1 MKGQRM
7 GIQKWSDTITVVEL
21 SDDPQF
27 TDDVNAVLEEL
38 ETHPTDVVV
47 NFAGVGFVNSSNVA
61 LMLRLRKKMMLLDR
75 RLVLSDITSQV
86 WGVFEVTGLD
96 KVFEFTKDVSTALAI
111 TQLTGGGLDEE
122 E

>member
-1 MKGQRM
+1 M
-7 GIQKWSDTITVVEL
+7 GIQKWSDSITVVEL

-27 TDDVNAVLEEL
+27 TDDVNAVLEDL
-38 ETHPTDVVV
+38 EAHPADVVV

-61 LMLRLRKKMMLLDR
+61 LLLRLRKKMLLLDR
-75 RLVLSDITSQV
+75 RLVLSDVTSQV

-111 TQLTGGGLDEE
+111 AQLTGGSLDEDDE
-122 E
+122 

>member
-1 MKGQRM
+1 M

-27 TDDVNAVLEEL
+27 TDDINAVLEEL
-38 ETHPTDVVV
+38 DRHPTDVVV
-47 NFAGVGFVNSSNVA
+47 NFVGVGFVNSSNVA
-61 LMLRLRKKMMLLDR
+61 LLLRLRKKMMLLER

-96 KVFEFTKDVSTALAI
+96 KIFEFTKDVSTALAI
-111 TQLTGGGLDEE
+111 TQLTGGGLDDET
-122 E
+122 